1 MHDGM
6 SSLPRHL
13 SGRPSRTPRTRP
25 AVKAAPGFRSHAAHA
40 SDDGFV
46 VTEIWENAADH
57 KVSFATSVRP
67 NLPSQRSWSQQEVRD
82 FFKF

>member
-1 MHDGM
+1 MTGCRACRVTSPVAHQE
-6 SSLPRHL
+6 RHGL
-13 SGRPSRTPRTRP
+13 VP